1 MGRFKQHDNTGSNIP
16 ILYQEVQGV
25 SVDHKIL
32 YDAAKQDLDV
42 FSALALPIVTQ
53 YTYPDIFK
61 ELWYMLIAYSLK
73 TRDFSRIAVGLPRG
87 FGKTSLVK
95 LAIAYFI
102 LYTNKRFILV
112 LADTATKAE
121 YIISDIVAL
130 LDEPNIRSVF
140 GDWRL
145 GLETDRKELKVFS
158 FRGRKIILAA
168 LGQGG
173 SVRGLNIDNQRP
185 DVMLFDDIQS
195 REDADSEAVSTDIE
209 NWMFGTAM
217 KAASHTGCLFIF
229 LANMYPTPFSIL
241 RKLKSNP
248 SWIKFIV
255 GGILVS
261 GESLWPDLKPIG
273 QLLAEYQADKDSGK
287 EEIFLAEVMN
297 DENANMNNN
306 LDISLL
312 PLYPFA
318 EDEISAGN
326 FIIIDPSNDK
336 VNSDAVSITVNS
348 IYNGRPT
355 VRVVKNGR
363 FSPED
368 TIIEALKLALQW
380 QCTLIAVEA
389 NAYQYSL
396 CFWFKKY
403 IEKMELWEINVQPIY
418 SGKRAKNSRILD
430 MFKSWMAGEFF
441 IHPSCQAIITAQA
454 LEFDPKKTTN
464 VDNILDCVTYIQ
476 RVLTEFGP
484 MITAFNP
491 LRVGYDQTVSDVS
504 VTSGF

>member
-1 MGRFKQHDNTGSNIP
+1 MESNQLVP
-16 ILYQEVQGV
+16 VNNPELFQEVSTVTIG
-25 SVDHKIL
+25 HKDI
-32 YDAAKQDLDV
+32 YDAAQQDLDV
-42 FSALALPIVTQ
+42 FAALSLPIVTT
-53 YTYPDIFK
+53 YAYPDIFK
-61 ELWYMLIAYSLK
+61 ELWYMLISYSLK
-73 TRDFSRIAVGLPRG
+73 VRDFSKIAVGLPRG

-121 YIISDIVAL
+121 YIISDIVAI
-130 LDEPNIRSVF
+130 LDEPNIRTIF

-145 GLETDRKELKVFS
+145 GLETDRKELKVFA

-195 REDADSEAVSTDIE
+195 REDADSEVVSNDIE

-229 LANMYPTPFSIL
+229 LANMYPTPHSIL
-241 RKLKSNP
+241 RKLKKNP

-255 GGILVS
+255 GGILAS
-261 GESLWPDLKPIG
+261 GKSLWPELKPEE
-273 QLLAEYQADKDSGK
+273 QLLAEYKADCDSGK
-287 EEIFLAEVMN
+287 EEIFLSEVMN

-306 LDISLL
+306 LDLSRI
-312 PLYPFA
+312 PAYPFDDN
-318 EDEISAGN
+318 ELSAGN

-336 VNSDAVSITVNS
+336 VNSDAVAITVNC
-348 IYNGRPT
+348 IVGGVPV
-355 VRVVKNGR
+355 VRVVANGR
-363 FSPED
+363 FSPEE
-368 TIIEALKLALQW
+368 TIMEALKLALQW

-403 IEKMELWEINVQPIY
+403 IAKLEAYEIIVQPIY
-418 SGKRAKNSRILD
+418 SGKRSKTSRILD
-430 MFKSWMAGEFF
+430 MFKAWMAGE
-441 IHPSCQAIITAQA
+441 IVLHPSVQAIITAQA
-454 LEFDPKKTTN
+454 LEFDPKKTNN
-464 VDNILDCVTYIQ
+464 VDNILDCVTYVP
-476 RVLTEFGP
+476 RVLTEFSP

-491 LRVGYDQTVSDVS
+491 LRLGYDQTVSDVS
-504 VTSGF
+504 ITSAF